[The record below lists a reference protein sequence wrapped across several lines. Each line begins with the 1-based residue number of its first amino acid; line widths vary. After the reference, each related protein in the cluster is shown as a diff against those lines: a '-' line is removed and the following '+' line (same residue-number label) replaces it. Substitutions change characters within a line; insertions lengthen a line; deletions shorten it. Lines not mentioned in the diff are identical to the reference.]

1 MCPFPSPH
9 PLLAK
14 RRGRDALPAPQPV
27 PGLAVGVSRVVA
39 RAARDKGC
47 LSDARADL
55 GRRFPDAWPAS
66 DSRPGG
72 PQRPTSAPRTPP
84 PRRPGRAAPGGR
96 KWGGARGGAESTF
109 PLKPRRNVGGFPET
123 RPRPPAGPP
132 PLTWT
137 CSLGNGRRGA
147 GAHLGGQGQVLLP
160 LPPQAASCSGKGG
173 WMGGNQTLSLL
184 SCDLDQRPNSPNLS
198 FPFSF

>member
-1 MCPFPSPH
+1 MPCLLPSLYP
-9 PLLAK
+9 AW
-14 RRGRDALPAPQPV
+14 RWGSAGSWRGRQGTKGACPMPALTSAAASRTPGPPLIHAQEGRSAPPPPPAP
-27 PGLAVGVSRVVA
+27 
-39 RAARDKGC
+39 
-47 LSDARADL
+47 
-55 GRRFPDAWPAS
+55 
-66 DSRPGG
+66 
-72 PQRPTSAPRTPP
+72 PP